1 MQPNPPKLKP
11 DFFFGTTS
19 DFPKIVELPLSA
31 IQPNPD
37 QPRKTF
43 DETKLRELTASIER
57 HGLLQPILVQKRTG
71 EDGYLLVAG
80 ERRFRAHQRLEKATI
95 PALVIVGKADEIAL
109 IENLQREDL
118 NPLEEAEAL
127 QRMIDRYDYTQEALG
142 QIIGKAQNTVSEVL
156 RLNSLPPAI
165 KTEYRTSD
173 TVPVSKSALIELTR
187 ITDLSEQHAL
197 WDAMKAGHWTVRA
210 ARQVKRRSLPAVPI
224 QERTLEMG
232 RAFLQRVEALDVIDA
247 DPYQTLLALSEAL
260 QKHLDRLR
268 PPQSERPQSE
278 PNELA
283 PPEPERVSD
292 VR

>member
-1 MQPNPPKLKP
+1 MQPNPPKLKH
-11 DFFFGTTS
+11 DFIFGIS
-19 DFPKIVELPLSA
+19 SNFPKIVELPLSA
-31 IQPNPD
+31 IHPNPD

-57 HGLLQPILVQKRTG
+57 QGLLQPILVQKRTG

-80 ERRFRAHQRLEKATI
+80 ERRFRAHQRLGKATI
-95 PALVIVGKADEIAL
+95 PALVTVGNVDEIAL

-197 WDAMKAGHWTVRA
+197 WDAMKAGRWTVRA

-247 DPYQTLLALSEAL
+247 DPYQKLLALGEAF
-260 QKHLDRLR
+260 QEHLDRLR
-268 PPQSERPQSE
+268 PPQSE

-283 PPEPERVSD
+283 SPEPERESD